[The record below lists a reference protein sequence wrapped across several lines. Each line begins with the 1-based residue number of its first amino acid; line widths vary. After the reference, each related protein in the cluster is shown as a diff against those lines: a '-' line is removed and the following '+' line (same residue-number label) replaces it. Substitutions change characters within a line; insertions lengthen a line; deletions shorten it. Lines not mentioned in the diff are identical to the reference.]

1 MSSFR
6 LVVLSDTH
14 VSRTHPY
21 FFHNWEV
28 ALEAANVLAPD
39 VVLVTGDV
47 TFNGPDVPDDL
58 TFGAKQMQRLAAPV
72 VRTVPGNHD
81 IGYSPAAASMRQLM
95 TPGRRQAWT
104 ECFGPD
110 FWWFDH
116 GDWRF
121 VGLNAFLYESG
132 DEAEEAQDSMLDEAL
147 RGHDRPVGIFL
158 HVPPFAHDPDET
170 DDATTGTL
178 RPAARKRLLDACAEA
193 GSVRFIASGHLHRD
207 KRMRFRDIDFIWA
220 PGTAFMSTG
229 PRATAWGGDPW
240 VGFLDFRFVGDSYSV
255 EKVEPE
261 DMLNI
266 DLRNWARGE
275 KHRYFDIASQP
286 FRRAD

>member
-6 LVVLSDTH
+6 LVMLSDTH
-14 VSRTHPY
+14 VSRTHPF

-28 ALEAANVLAPD
+28 ALEAANALNPD
-39 VVLVTGDV
+39 VALVTGDV

-58 TFGAKQMQRLAAPV
+58 AFGARQVERLAAPL

-81 IGYSPAAASMRQLM
+81 VGYSPAADAMRQLM
-95 TPGRRQAWT
+95 TAERRQAWT
-104 ECFGPD
+104 ENFGPD

-132 DEAEEAQDSMLDEAL
+132 DAAEAEQDAMLADAL
-147 RGHDRPVGIFL
+147 GADRPVGIFL
-158 HVPPFAHDPDET
+158 HVPPFAHDPAET
-170 DDATTGTL
+170 DQATTGTL
-178 RPAARKRLLDACAEA
+178 RPAARKRLLDMCAEA
-193 GSVRFIASGHLHRD
+193 GTVRFMASGHLHRD

-229 PRATAWGGDPW
+229 PRSDAWGGEPW
-240 VGFLDFRFVGDSYSV
+240 VGFLDFRFDGDSYTV
-255 EKVEPE
+255 EKFEPQ

-266 DLRNWARGE
+266 DLRNWARGD
-275 KHRYFDIASQP
+275 KHRYFDIASRP
-286 FRRAD
+286 FRVAD